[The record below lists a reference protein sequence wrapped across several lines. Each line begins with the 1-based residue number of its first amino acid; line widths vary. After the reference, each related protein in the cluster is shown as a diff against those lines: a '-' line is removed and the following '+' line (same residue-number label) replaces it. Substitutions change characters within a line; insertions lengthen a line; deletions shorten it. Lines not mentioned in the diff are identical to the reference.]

1 MPTTQSP
8 IRFFLLAP
16 SFFASVSTPILS
28 SKLLTLS
35 SKEMAITAQDVNKLR
50 AMTGA
55 GMMDCKKAL
64 TEADGDFEAARDILR
79 KQGQKIADKR
89 AENETSEGL
98 VLVSVSEDG
107 TTGKL
112 VALACE
118 TESVAKVANF
128 RELAQQVLDAAVRT
142 NAGTKEDLLATKEA
156 DGLTVQEHITDLMG
170 KIGEKIDVTYA
181 TLTAEKVASYIHSD
195 NKKGVLVGLKNV
207 GGADTTEVGRDVAMQ
222 IVAMKPVAVDKDGVD
237 AATVEREIEIG
248 KEQARAE
255 GKPEAMLEKIAQ
267 GKLNKFYKDN
277 TLLNQEFVK
286 DNSVTIAKLLDNKQ
300 KGMTVTDF
308 KRVAIGA

>member
-1 MPTTQSP
+1 M
-8 IRFFLLAP
+8 A
-16 SFFASVSTPILS
+16 
-28 SKLLTLS
+28 
-35 SKEMAITAQDVNKLR
+35 AITAADVNKLR
-50 AMTGA
+50 TMTGA

-64 TEADGDFEAARDILR
+64 TEADGDFEVARDLLR

-89 AENETSEGL
+89 AENETSEGF
-98 VLVSVSEDG
+98 VAVAVSEDG
-107 TTGKL
+107 SNGKL

-128 RELAQQVLDAAVRT
+128 RELVQRILDAAVRT
-142 NAGTKEDLLATKEA
+142 NAVTKEEVLAVKEE
-156 DGLTVQEHITDLMG
+156 DGLSIQEHITDLMG
-170 KIGEKIDVTYA
+170 KIGEKLDLTYA

-195 NKKGVLVGLKNV
+195 SKKGVLVGLKNV
-207 GGADTTEVGRDVAMQ
+207 GSADTTTVGRDIAMQ

-237 AATVEREIEIG
+237 SAVAEREIEIG

-267 GKLNKFYKDN
+267 GKLNKFYKEN

-286 DNSVTIAKLLDNKQ
+286 DNSLTIAQLLDKTS

-308 KRVAIGA
+308 KRIAIGA

>member
-1 MPTTQSP
+1 M
-8 IRFFLLAP
+8 A
-16 SFFASVSTPILS
+16 
-28 SKLLTLS
+28 
-35 SKEMAITAQDVNKLR
+35 AITAADVNKLR
-50 AMTGA
+50 TMTGA

-64 TEADGDFEAARDILR
+64 TEAEGDFEAARDILR
-79 KQGQKIADKR
+79 KAGQKIADKR
-89 AENETSEGL
+89 AENETSEGF
-98 VLVSVSEDG
+98 VAVSVSEDG

-128 RELAQQVLDAAVRT
+128 RELVQRILDAAVRT
-142 NAGTKEDLLATKEA
+142 NATSKEDLLATQEE
-156 DGLTVQEHITDLMG
+156 DGLTIQEHITDLMG
-170 KIGEKIDVTYA
+170 KIGEKLDLTYA
-181 TLTAEKVASYIHSD
+181 TLSAEKVASYIHSD
-195 NKKGVLVGLKNV
+195 SKKGVLVGLKNV
-207 GGADTTEVGRDVAMQ
+207 GSADAAAVGRDVAMQ

-237 AATVEREIEIG
+237 SATVEREIEIG

-267 GKLNKFYKDN
+267 GKLNKFYKEN

-286 DNSVTIAKLLDNKQ
+286 DNSLTIAALLDSKS
-300 KGMTVTDF
+300 KGMTVSDF

>member
-1 MPTTQSP
+1 M
-8 IRFFLLAP
+8 A
-16 SFFASVSTPILS
+16 
-28 SKLLTLS
+28 
-35 SKEMAITAQDVNKLR
+35 AITAQDVNKLR

-64 TEADGDFEAARDILR
+64 VEAEGDFEAARDILR

-89 AENETSEGL
+89 SDNATSEGL
-98 VLVSVSEDG
+98 VLASVSEDG
-107 TTGKL
+107 TNGKL

-118 TESVAKVANF
+118 TEPVSKVADF
-128 RELAQQVLDAAVRT
+128 RNLVQQILDAAVKT
-142 NAGTKEDLLATKEA
+142 NAATKEDLLASSQE
-156 DGLTVQEHITDLMG
+156 DGRSLQDHITDLMG
-170 KIGEKIDVTYA
+170 KIGEKLDVVAYA
-181 TLTAEKVASYIHSD
+181 NMSAEKVASYIHSD
-195 NKKGVLVGLKNV
+195 GKKGVLVGLKNV
-207 GGADTTEVGRDVAMQ
+207 NGADVTTVGRDVAMQ

-267 GKLNKFYKDN
+267 GKLNKFYKEN

-286 DNSVTIAKLLDNKQ
+286 DNSLTIAQLLDKTS

>member
-1 MPTTQSP
+1 M
-8 IRFFLLAP
+8 A
-16 SFFASVSTPILS
+16 
-28 SKLLTLS
+28 
-35 SKEMAITAQDVNKLR
+35 AITAADVNKLR
-50 AMTGA
+50 TMTGA

-89 AENETSEGL
+89 ADNATSEGV
-98 VLVSVSEDG
+98 VLVQVSEDG
-107 TTGKL
+107 SNGKL

-128 RELAQQVLDAAVRT
+128 RELVQRILDAAVRT
-142 NAGTKEDLLATKEA
+142 NATTKEEVLSAKEE

-170 KIGEKIDVTYA
+170 KIGEKLDVTYA
-181 TLTAEKVASYIHSD
+181 TLNAEKVASYIHSD
-195 NKKGVLVGLKNV
+195 GKKGVLVGLKNV
-207 GGADTTEVGRDVAMQ
+207 AGADITAVGRDVAMQ

-237 AATVEREIEIG
+237 SATVEREIEIG

-267 GKLNKFYKDN
+267 GKLNKFYKEN

-286 DNSVTIAKLLDNKQ
+286 DNSLTIAQLLDKTS

>member
-1 MPTTQSP
+1 M
-8 IRFFLLAP
+8 A
-16 SFFASVSTPILS
+16 
-28 SKLLTLS
+28 
-35 SKEMAITAQDVNKLR
+35 AITAADVNKLR
-50 AMTGA
+50 TMTGA

-64 TEADGDFEAARDILR
+64 VEADGDFEAARDILR

-107 TTGKL
+107 TQGKL

-118 TESVAKVANF
+118 TESVAKVADF
-128 RELAQQVLDAAVRT
+128 RALVQLILDEAVKT
-142 NAGTKEDLLATKEA
+142 NAGTKEDLLAAHQA
-156 DGLTVQEHITDLMG
+156 DGRSLQEHVTELMG
-170 KIGEKIDVTYA
+170 KIGEKLDVTYA
-181 TLTAEKVASYIHSD
+181 TLHAEKVASYIHSD

-207 GGADTTEVGRDVAMQ
+207 GDTDIAAVGRDVAMQ

-237 AATVEREIEIG
+237 SATVEREIEIG

-267 GKLNKFYKDN
+267 GKLNKFYKEQ

-286 DNSVTIAKLLDNKQ
+286 DNSKTIAQLLDGVA
-300 KGMTVTDF
+300 KGMTVSDF